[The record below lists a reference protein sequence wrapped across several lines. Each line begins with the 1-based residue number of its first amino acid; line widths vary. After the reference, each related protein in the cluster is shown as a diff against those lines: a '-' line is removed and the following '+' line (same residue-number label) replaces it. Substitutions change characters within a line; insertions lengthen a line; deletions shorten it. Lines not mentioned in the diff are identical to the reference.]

1 MDVFKSIMTGL
12 KEVADHVG
20 NKEVSADIQNK
31 LDNWDEYVSSIDN
44 GINESA
50 FNDEEETICER
61 YDVMFLYYPLTTN
74 EVNRIKKDGKI
85 SCNGGI
91 KLYES
96 KEDVILS
103 NNSDEDIRVI
113 SINPDYMNVN
123 SISKLNNCF
132 IYCEDI
138 PIEAVY
144 SFV

>member
-31 LDNWDEYVSSIDN
+31 FDNWDEYVSSIDN

-61 YDVMFLYYPLTTN
+61 YDVMFLYYPLTVD
-74 EVNRIKKDGKI
+74 EVISIKKDGKI

-96 KEDVILS
+96 KEDSILS

>member
-74 EVNRIKKDGKI
+74 EVTRIKKDGKI

-123 SISKLNNCF
+123 NISKLNNCF